1 VTYIIP
7 RPRTSTFVLGGTKE
21 AGKWSTEP
29 DTDTM
34 EEILERCQELCPVLE
49 EVGIE
54 VLAT

>member
-21 AGKWSTEP
+21 VGKWSTEP